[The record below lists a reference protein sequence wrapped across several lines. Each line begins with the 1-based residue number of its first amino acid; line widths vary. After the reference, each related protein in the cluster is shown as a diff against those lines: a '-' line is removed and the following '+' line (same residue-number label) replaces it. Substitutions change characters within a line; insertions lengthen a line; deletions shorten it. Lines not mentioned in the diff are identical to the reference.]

1 MRDEDRNASKLFDHE
16 DTPPSSTSLVQ
27 QVYPTYNQP
36 IALIAR
42 TYSRQSCTNSQRDAL
57 GLLGYNIFFSSSLN
71 LLSLN
76 LKPKL
81 EVLTPPSI
89 SAGRMLRILTLLDRE
104 LTTTDRCLIWMVSV
118 RTLKRP
124 LLLGKVCVVQCLA
137 IEVVWHAGYITRL
150 PCRHSHQYSIT
161 RKLIGTDSL
170 TV

>member
-42 TYSRQSCTNSQRDAL
+42 TYSRQSCTNGQRDAL

-89 SAGRMLRILTLLDRE
+89 STGRMLRILTLLERE
-104 LTTTDRCLIWMVSV
+104 LTTDRCPI
-118 RTLKRP
+118 
-124 LLLGKVCVVQCLA
+124 
-137 IEVVWHAGYITRL
+137 
-150 PCRHSHQYSIT
+150 
-161 RKLIGTDSL
+161 
-170 TV
+170 